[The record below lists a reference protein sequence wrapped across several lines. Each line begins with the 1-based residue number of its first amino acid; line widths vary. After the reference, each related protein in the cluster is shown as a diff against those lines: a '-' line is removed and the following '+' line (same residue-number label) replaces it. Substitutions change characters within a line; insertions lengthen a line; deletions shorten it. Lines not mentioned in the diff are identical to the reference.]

1 MEEEIYDSANRSW
14 NSREDRLR
22 QPQTI
27 VGLLRR
33 LLDETSKLFRTEL
46 ELARAEVSE
55 ALSQAK
61 VAAISMASG
70 GAVLFAGLLVLLAAA
85 VLGLAHVVP
94 DWLAALIVGAV
105 VIAIGFVMIQT
116 GKKKLQPSTFK
127 PERTQNALRE
137 DKEMV
142 RRRVS

>member
-14 NSREDRLR
+14 NSQEDRLR
-22 QPQTI
+22 QPQTV

-70 GAVLFAGLLVLLAAA
+70 GAVLFAGFLVLLAAA
-85 VLGLAHVVP
+85 VLGLAHFVV

-105 VIAIGFVMIQT
+105 VIAIGFIMIQT
-116 GKKKLQPSTFK
+116 GKNKLQPSTFK
-127 PERTQNALRE
+127 PERTQQALRE

-142 RRRVS
+142 QRRVS